1 MSGAHPER
9 LGAARRGR
17 RNALSRALFAP
28 SPVRDS
34 HRDLYGPF
42 AAALEGLRA
51 VRCDTL
57 AHAGRPIELAEPDE
71 PLQAAA
77 SRMGWRKVGALAVK
91 RDGQLLGALSEDDVL
106 RVVAERLAEN
116 VGQVEDIGDPLPIWE
131 DLLGKLRVSD
141 AMTPRAELA
150 VVPPGVDM
158 IEGLERICSA
168 TRFNTRFRYLWVID
182 ERDEVQRVVSIR
194 DMARSL
200 TRIYD
205 GEFPRE
211 GFADP
216 GHADEA
222 GAVVA
227 GVLDLSIGA
236 IRNRLALGHGP
247 SVIRTEAS
255 GEETVTRMWADR
267 RGYVLTTLRDGAP
280 LGICTRRDLLTGL
293 RSPFATLGDLR
304 VAKLM
309 TGQVKTVSDTNTLCG
324 LFKMMAIE
332 GCRHMPLV
340 DNSDR
345 VIRMISM
352 WEALSLFAPHRNAAS

>member
-1 MSGAHPER
+1 MS
-9 LGAARRGR
+9 
-17 RNALSRALFAP
+17 SALFV
-28 SPVRDS
+28 SRPVLDS

-42 AAALEGLRA
+42 VEAVEGLRA
-51 VRCDTL
+51 VSCDAL
-57 AHAGRPIELAEPDE
+57 ARAGRRVELADPDE
-71 PLQAAA
+71 PLHAAA

-91 RDGQLLGALSEDDVL
+91 RDDRLLGALSEDDVL
-106 RVVAERLAEN
+106 RVAAERLAEN
-116 VGQVEDIGDPLPIWE
+116 VEQVEDVGDPLPVWE
-131 DLLGKLRVSD
+131 DLLGGLRVGD

-150 VVPPGVDM
+150 VVTPGVDM
-158 IEGLERICSA
+158 IDALEHICSA
-168 TRFNTRFRYLWVID
+168 TPFNTRFRYLWVID
-182 ERDEVQRVVSIR
+182 EKEQVQRVVSIR
-194 DMARSL
+194 DVARSL

-205 GEFPRE
+205 GEFPVE
-211 GFADP
+211 GFLEPDRA
-216 GHADEA
+216 AA
-222 GAVVA
+222 ARVVVA

-236 IRNRLALGHGP
+236 IRDRLSLGHGP

-324 LFKMMAIE
+324 LFKLMAIE

-345 VIRMISM
+345 VVRMISM
-352 WEALSLFAPHRNAAS
+352 WEALSLFTPRRNAAS

>member
-1 MSGAHPER
+1 MSSGV
-9 LGAARRGR
+9 
-17 RNALSRALFAP
+17 FAP

-42 AAALEGLRA
+42 AAAVEGLRA
-51 VRCDTL
+51 VACDTL
-57 AHAGRPIELAEPDE
+57 AHAGRRIELAEPDE

-91 RDGQLLGALSEDDVL
+91 RDGRLLGALSEDDVL
-106 RVVAERLAEN
+106 RVAAARLAEN
-116 VGQVEDIGDPLPIWE
+116 VEQVEDIGDPLPIWE
-131 DLLGKLRVSD
+131 DLLGKLDVSD

-150 VVPPGVDM
+150 VVPPGIDM
-158 IEGLERICSA
+158 VEGLERICSA
-168 TRFNTRFRYLWVID
+168 TRYTTRFRYLWVID
-182 ERDEVQRVVSIR
+182 EHDEVRRVISIR

-216 GHADEA
+216 GYAAEA
-222 GAVVA
+222 SNVVA

-236 IRNRLALGHGP
+236 IRDRIALGHGP

-255 GEETVTRMWADR
+255 GEETLTRMWADR

-280 LGICTRRDLLTGL
+280 LGICTRRDLLSGL

-324 LFKMMAIE
+324 LFKLMAIE

-340 DNSDR
+340 DNADR

-352 WEALSLFAPHRNAAS
+352 WEALSLFAPRRDAAS

>member
-1 MSGAHPER
+1 MSH
-9 LGAARRGR
+9 
-17 RNALSRALFAP
+17 SLFVS
-28 SPVRDS
+28 SPVLDS

-42 AAALEGLRA
+42 AEAVEGLRA
-51 VRCDTL
+51 VSCDAL
-57 AHAGRPIELAEPDE
+57 ARAGRRIELADPDE

-91 RDGQLLGALSEDDVL
+91 RDDRLLGALSEDDVL
-106 RVVAERLAEN
+106 RVTAERLAEN
-116 VGQVEDIGDPLPIWE
+116 VEQVEDVGDPLPVWE
-131 DLLGKLRVSD
+131 DLLGDLRVAD

-150 VVPPGVDM
+150 VVAPGVDM
-158 IEGLERICSA
+158 VDSLEHICAA
-168 TRFNTRFRYLWVID
+168 TRFNTRFRFLWVID
-182 ERDEVQRVVSIR
+182 ENDSVQRVVSIR
-194 DMARSL
+194 DVARSL

-205 GEFPRE
+205 GEFPLE
-211 GFADP
+211 GFLAP
-216 GHADEA
+216 ERAAEA
-222 GAVVA
+222 RGVVA
-227 GVLDLSIGA
+227 GVLDLSIGG
-236 IRNRLALGHGP
+236 IRDRLSLGHGP

-324 LFKMMAIE
+324 LFKLMAIE

-340 DNSDR
+340 DTADR
-345 VIRMISM
+345 VVRMISM
-352 WEALSLFAPHRNAAS
+352 WEALSLFAPRRNAAS